1 MAVTL
6 EAVKGYCRI
15 DGGFEDELL
24 LSLIDAAKAYL
35 DNAGVPE
42 PEGDVPIYDLAVKA
56 LVLEFYEH
64 RGLTESGG
72 MSSIRGLDNAIVQ
85 LKLVAEAERAYTAE
99 NQEVADGGVQSES
112 GL

>member
-15 DGGFEDELL
+15 DGGFEDELV

-35 DNAGVPE
+35 ENAGVPE
-42 PEGDVPIYDLAVKA
+42 PEDDLAIYDLTVKA

-72 MSSIRGLDNAIVQ
+72 MTSIRGLDNAIVQ
-85 LKLVAEAERAYTAE
+85 LKLVAEAERAYMEA
-99 NQEVADGGVQSES
+99 NQEVADDGVSGES
-112 GL
+112 GV